1 MKAPFSNSFYENHQD
16 DDYMDDYDYE
26 RIQEKKEIAALVF
39 EDMLNKE
46 KGNVV
51 APDTTGVDFFFL
63 MDFITDDMSSDF
75 AFIEQDFL
83 KNCRGRLD
91 EFQNVGWYG
100 ERSFRTSRPRYAMQ
114 NNVLRLIYNG
124 AKIGD
129 DYCFE
134 LIKNLY
140 KVYHKKEYKQLKRFS
155 KINPDEI
162 FSLSEDEYSDI
173 DYSTIGRII
182 GMCQFM
188 GIELHENC
196 SFMYRL
202 LNNKREDYLADE
214 DELTEYEIFNEELF
228 NECTEQ
234 VDEWLSEQSQKGL
247 SYRKIN
253 QKYWETSVFVG
264 HCMRQQGYVDIFPQL
279 CIDNNMGLRMQMIRT
294 LAVLKTWKP
303 KREFTF
309 EEVQLYTNIYDLSA
323 ALTDVADSFDYE
335 AGYLIGDEIDE
346 IDVEEALFNPAN
358 MTVNVR
364 KKPESRPETKP
375 ITNVAPVSK
384 GDVSVEDYLAEI
396 AELRKKLNEK
406 EQENKYLR
414 EQYRNARHSAEET
427 EGFVKKYEAERDE
440 LIALREYAYNSEH
453 EDDIVEEDKL
463 PDMENAIADKK
474 VVIIGGHINWQNKL
488 KQIFPKWFFVH
499 TDAYKTV
506 NAGMLEG
513 REKVYF
519 FTDYINHIS
528 YKKFIAIVRE
538 RNIPFGYIGNHNIN
552 NVISQIYQEMVR

>member
-16 DDYMDDYDYE
+16 DNYMDDFDYE
-26 RIQEKKEIAALVF
+26 HIQEKRELASIIF
-39 EDMLNKE
+39 EDFVSKE
-46 KGNVV
+46 RGNVV
-51 APDTTGVDFFFL
+51 APDTTGVDFYFL
-63 MDFITDDMSSDF
+63 LDFITSDMFNDF
-75 AFIEQDFL
+75 ALIEQDFL

-91 EFQNVGWYG
+91 EFQKVGWYG
-100 ERSFRTSRPRYAMQ
+100 EKSFRTNRPLHAIQ

-129 DYCFE
+129 DYCLE
-134 LIKNLY
+134 LIRNLY

-162 FSLSEDEYSDI
+162 FSLAEDEYADS
-173 DYSTIGRII
+173 DYSIIGRIM

-196 SFMYRL
+196 SFMYKL
-202 LNNKREDYLADE
+202 LNIKREDYLAAE
-214 DELTEYEIFNEELF
+214 NESTEYEFFNEELF
-228 NECTEQ
+228 NECSEQ

-264 HCMRQQGYVDIFPQL
+264 HCMRRQGYVDIFPQL
-279 CIDNNMGLRMQMIRT
+279 CIDNNMGIRMQMIRT
-294 LAVLKTWKP
+294 LTLLKNWKP
-303 KREFTF
+303 NREFTF

-323 ALTDVADSFDYE
+323 ALTDVADSFDFE

-364 KKPESRPETKP
+364 KKPESRPEKKP

-384 GDVSVEDYLAEI
+384 GDVSADDYLAEI

-427 EGFVKKYEAERDE
+427 EGLVKKYEAERE
-440 LIALREYAYNSEH
+440 G
-453 EDDIVEEDKL
+453 KL
-463 PDMENAIADKK
+463 AA
-474 VVIIGGHINWQNKL
+474 
-488 KQIFPKWFFVH
+488 
-499 TDAYKTV
+499 A
-506 NAGMLEG
+506 
-513 REKVYF
+513 
-519 FTDYINHIS
+519 
-528 YKKFIAIVRE
+528 
-538 RNIPFGYIGNHNIN
+538 
-552 NVISQIYQEMVR
+552 

>member
-16 DDYMDDYDYE
+16 DEYMDDFDYG
-26 RIQEKKEIAALVF
+26 RIQEKRELAAIMF
-39 EDMLNKE
+39 EDMLSKE

-63 MDFITDDMSSDF
+63 MDFITPDLFNDF
-75 AFIEQDFL
+75 ALIEQDFL

-91 EFQNVGWYG
+91 EFQKVGWYG
-100 ERSFRTSRPRYAMQ
+100 EKSFRTTRPLYAMQ

-129 DYCFE
+129 DYCIE
-134 LIKNLY
+134 LIRNLY

-155 KINPDEI
+155 RINPDEI
-162 FSLSEDEYSDI
+162 FSLSEDEFADSD
-173 DYSTIGRII
+173 YPSIGRIM

-196 SFMYRL
+196 SFMYKL
-202 LNNKREDYLADE
+202 LNNRREDFLAEE
-214 DELTEYEIFNEELF
+214 DESTEYEMFDVELF
-228 NECTEQ
+228 NECSEQ
-234 VDEWLSEQSQKGL
+234 VDEWLSEQSNKGL

-264 HCMRQQGYVDIFPQL
+264 YCMRQQGYVDIYPQL
-279 CIDNNMGLRMQMIRT
+279 CIENNMGLRMQMIRT
-294 LAVLKTWKP
+294 LAVLKSWKP

-364 KKPESRPETKP
+364 KKPEDNPKKP

-384 GDVSVEDYLAEI
+384 GDVSAEDYLAEI
-396 AELRKKLNEK
+396 AELRKRLNEK

-414 EQYRNARHSAEET
+414 EQYRNTRHSAEET
-427 EGFVKKYEAERDE
+427 EGLVKKYEAERDE

-463 PDMENAIADKK
+463 PDMEKAIADRKI
-474 VVIIGGHINWQNKL
+474 VIIGGHVNWQNKL
-488 KQIFPKWFFVH
+488 KQIFPEWFFVH

-538 RNIPFGYIGNHNIN
+538 KNIPFGYIGSQNIK
-552 NVISQIYQEMVR
+552 NVISQIYQEMGR

>member
-1 MKAPFSNSFYENHQD
+1 
-16 DDYMDDYDYE
+16 
-26 RIQEKKEIAALVF
+26 
-39 EDMLNKE
+39 MLNKE
-46 KGNVV
+46 RENVV

-129 DYCFE
+129 DYCLE

-162 FSLSEDEYSDI
+162 FSLSEDEYEDSDHC
-173 DYSTIGRII
+173 SIGRIM

-196 SFMYRL
+196 SFMYKL
-202 LNNKREDYLADE
+202 LNNKR
-214 DELTEYEIFNEELF
+214 
-228 NECTEQ
+228 
-234 VDEWLSEQSQKGL
+234 
-247 SYRKIN
+247 
-253 QKYWETSVFVG
+253 
-264 HCMRQQGYVDIFPQL
+264 
-279 CIDNNMGLRMQMIRT
+279 
-294 LAVLKTWKP
+294 
-303 KREFTF
+303 
-309 EEVQLYTNIYDLSA
+309 
-323 ALTDVADSFDYE
+323 
-335 AGYLIGDEIDE
+335 
-346 IDVEEALFNPAN
+346 
-358 MTVNVR
+358 
-364 KKPESRPETKP
+364 
-375 ITNVAPVSK
+375 
-384 GDVSVEDYLAEI
+384 EDYLAEI

-414 EQYRNARHSAEET
+414 EQYRNARNSAEVT
-427 EGFVKKYEAERDE
+427 EGLVKKYEAERDE

-453 EDDIVEEDKL
+453 EDDVVEEDKL
-463 PDMENAIADKK
+463 PDMEKAIADKK
-474 VVIIGGHINWQNKL
+474 IVIIGGHVNWQNKF
-488 KQIFPKWFFVH
+488 KQIFPEWFFVH
-499 TDAYKTV
+499 PDAYKTV

-513 REKVYF
+513 KEKVYF

-538 RNIPFGYIGNHNIN
+538 RNIPFGYIGSRNIN
-552 NVISQIYQEMVR
+552 SVVYLKGNRQKNDTYEL